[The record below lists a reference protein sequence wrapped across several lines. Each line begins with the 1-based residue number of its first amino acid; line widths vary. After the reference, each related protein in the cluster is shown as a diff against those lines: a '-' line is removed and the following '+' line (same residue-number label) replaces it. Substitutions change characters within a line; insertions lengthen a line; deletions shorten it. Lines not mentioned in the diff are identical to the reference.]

1 MIDPPFAEAQPLG
14 DEVSGT
20 GSPATPTQGVV
31 DPAGVNGFVDP
42 QSAFPRHTFRIKR
55 IEDYRMDRYVTE
67 RDAWSLDVIG
77 KCFRFKEMELEDAPD
92 FSSRHPSNIFKVQY
106 LVHFDPDKKE
116 FLPSTVRYAW
126 KRLYFVGYSID
137 VVSDYE
143 LFPVSSFHA
152 RVQDRD
158 RFYVFANLDGVQS
171 EEEPY
176 FNNPD
181 PNSYGNFIQGVG
193 DHSPIFMLSPGQMG
207 VLATFAPPMKGF
219 IINNAV
225 LLRLRR
231 SFHIVLSKLNTEGLS
246 DDVYDGYSNLLCCL
260 PFMFL
265 QYDGQIP
272 RFEKCDMFYAKL
284 RDGDVMSIKVGDF
297 AKKSLKSHRL
307 IQRKYDFR
315 SRCYREADR
324 NVRAGD
330 YGKAMQALLKVDA
343 KVNLEGVEDVIMES
357 LPPRVFSNLNEV
369 QRNDLFTYVDNPG
382 SSEFISESVVL
393 QQLRRLKRNR
403 SPGMDGMTVEHLNSI
418 FLGGG
423 RDEVGKKEVLKEYVT
438 FLSRWYK
445 CSLTDN
451 QRRLLHALKLAVIP
465 KNEQDSRVIMMSGIH
480 SKIVFSSF
488 AASKLKKKIE
498 KEKLKNQYGSKP
510 AGAEAMIHIFQQLRE
525 SNPDFDIFS
534 ADAVKAFYNL
544 NRDLTMMKLKEQAP
558 QVF

>member
-1 MIDPPFAEAQPLG
+1 
-14 DEVSGT
+14 
-20 GSPATPTQGVV
+20 
-31 DPAGVNGFVDP
+31 
-42 QSAFPRHTFRIKR
+42 
-55 IEDYRMDRYVTE
+55 
-67 RDAWSLDVIG
+67 
-77 KCFRFKEMELEDAPD
+77 
-92 FSSRHPSNIFKVQY
+92 
-106 LVHFDPDKKE
+106 
-116 FLPSTVRYAW
+116 
-126 KRLYFVGYSID
+126 
-137 VVSDYE
+137 
-143 LFPVSSFHA
+143 
-152 RVQDRD
+152 
-158 RFYVFANLDGVQS
+158 
-171 EEEPY
+171 
-176 FNNPD
+176 
-181 PNSYGNFIQGVG
+181 
-193 DHSPIFMLSPGQMG
+193 MLSPGQMG

-219 IINNAV
+219 VINNAV

-265 QYDGQIP
+265 QYDGQNP
-272 RFEKCDMFYAKL
+272 SFEKCDMFYTKL

-307 IQRKYDFR
+307 IQRKYDFKSRR
-315 SRCYREADR
+315 SREADR

-403 SPGMDGMTVEHLNSI
+403 SPDVDGMTVEHLNSI

-438 FLSRWYK
+438 FLSRWYE
-445 CSLTDN
+445 CRLTDN
-451 QRRLLHALKLAVIP
+451 QRRLFHALKLAVIP
-465 KNEQDSRVIMMSGIH
+465 KNEQESRVIMMSGIH

-488 AASKLKKKIE
+488 AASKLKRKIE
-498 KEKLKNQYGSKP
+498 KEGLKNQYGSKP

-558 QVF
+558 QVFNLFMDKYNNSSDAFFFGLAQGVARFTQSEGGSPGSPEMNFLYELGISDFVQNVADLLHESEGVVAGYIDDLYWSAPFDKMIEVIRFVMVRGPAYGYNLNMKKSVYLMAPLGRDISQRDLDVRIRALTNLGIPVDNIKIHPDCQSFASLSVLVKRRVEFE